1 MIKNF
6 QISIVLCLL
15 ALSFNTT
22 QMYAQKKLSQQF
34 LDNKIESKRAQSL
47 ESDEKKADIDDAQ
60 KAAEEH
66 PWLRKPYL
74 NTSPEKATLTDLMMA
89 SKAWQKKN
97 GAKNVRLKDDEFAR
111 FQRKLYQWERESGL
125 NEAPADANMRMDA
138 YTDYVKEKAS
148 QLKTRGANVDAN
160 WKLLGPIT
168 NPSDN
173 PYYLEGYPDA
183 DLGNAGLGR
192 INCIEFSNWDANN
205 LWVGTS
211 SAGVW
216 KSWDGGKNW
225 WNISMNLPITEIS
238 DIAIDQSNSN
248 IIYVATGDRDLRS
261 YGSAYNNI
269 VGRLYKTTDGGETW
283 QRINANFGN
292 GTFIEGLY
300 THPTR
305 TNEVVVMR
313 TNGMYKSVDGGTT
326 WSKTLTINADSESY
340 LTNAYANKANNG
352 RIYLLTDEF
361 TANSYTVW
369 LSRSDDFGST
379 WQRMESIKS
388 TITSP
393 DFLSTVFKMSVAPS
407 DQNCVYIAALEYDTT
422 FQTQRFGAIVRTLDG
437 GKTWENKS
445 RFPSVPNV
453 LGWFLGDSTD
463 IGSQIDYNLVLAID
477 PKNKDKI
484 FLSGVSMWGS
494 EDAGK
499 SFSKTTFWID
509 AMGESAHADH
519 HWGEYSPVTGEFFL
533 ATDGGLYKTKNL
545 TTGDQKAIE
554 GCFDYSLW
562 NAFKTDCYTLPT
574 KWEYAG
580 NGIANN
586 EFYAIAVSKSNPDMV
601 IGGTQD
607 NGTFMQKD
615 GKWSAIFGGDGFV
628 PLIHPTNT
636 NIFYSSIYYG
646 QLFKTT
652 DGGKN
657 YKHITLAMDTLD
669 QGAWLTPMVLVEN
682 SPNILIQAR
691 EKNVWR
697 TTNAGNTWKAI
708 SDFPQGKAFNFTLCM
723 EIAPSNG
730 NIIYTAKVTGD
741 GGGLPP
747 NRIFYKTTDGGTT
760 WANIWHKDFPIA
772 NMTDIAIHPTNP
784 NKIWVTFSAG
794 FSATNPNQAKKV
806 FYSEDAGITWTNIT
820 LGLPTVPIWTIAVSA
835 ESYDDAIYV
844 GTGVGVFYR
853 DNKTGKFIEYQNT
866 QMPKGTIV
874 TDLKIH
880 AASRRIYAGTYGHGI
895 WRADLFDNPQYVY
908 SLTAPKVD
916 RNIFLSVYP
925 NPSTGMVK
933 VVWDNEK
940 IPIESLKITDLM
952 GRTVHNDS
960 QFKDKSY
967 VDMSALPTGVYVIQ
981 LKTDVETIAKKIV
994 IER

>member
-1 MIKNF
+1 MMTNF
-6 QISIVLCLL
+6 RILIALCLS
-15 ALSFNTT
+15 AFCFTSS

-34 LDNKIESKRAQSL
+34 LEHKIESKKSKSI
-47 ESDEKKADIDDAQ
+47 EMDEDKLGVEE
-60 KAAEEH
+60 AAEEQ
-66 PWLRKPYL
+66 PWLKKPYL
-74 NTSPEKATLTDLMMA
+74 NTSLKKATLTELMAA
-89 SKAWQKKN
+89 SQAWRKKN
-97 GAKNVRLKDDEFAR
+97 VSPNVRMKDDEFTK

-125 NEAPADANMRMDA
+125 NEAPANANVRMDA
-138 YTDYVKEKAS
+138 FTDYAKDKAA

-160 WKLLGPIT
+160 WKLLGPVT
-168 NPSDN
+168 NPDDY
-173 PYYLEGYPDA
+173 PYYLEGTPDA
-183 DLGNAGLGR
+183 DLGNAALGR

-211 SAGVW
+211 SGGVW
-216 KSWDGGKNW
+216 KSWDAGKNW
-225 WNISMNLPITEIS
+225 WNISMSLPIMEIS

-248 IIYVATGDRDLRS
+248 IIYVASGDRSLKNF
-261 YGSAYNNI
+261 GSQYNFLLS
-269 VGRLYKTTDGGETW
+269 RLYKTEDGGNTW
-283 QRINANFGN
+283 RLLNANL
-292 GTFIEGLY
+292 GTGPFIEGLY
-300 THPTR
+300 THPSKA
-305 TNEVVVMR
+305 NEVVVIKAS
-313 TNGMYKSVDGGTT
+313 GVYKSVDGGTT
-326 WSKTLTINADSESY
+326 WSKKLTLDGDSESY
-340 LTNAYANKANNG
+340 LTNALANKANPE
-352 RIYLLTDEF
+352 RMYLLTDEF
-361 TANSYTVW
+361 TQADGYHVW

-379 WQRMESIKS
+379 WKRMDTIKS

-407 DQNCVYIAALEYDTT
+407 DPNCVYIAALEYDTT
-422 FQTQRFGAIVRTLDG
+422 FFSHRFGAITRSLDG
-437 GKTWENKS
+437 GKTWEDKS

-453 LGWFLGDSTD
+453 LGWFLGDSSD

-484 FLSGVSMWGS
+484 FLSGVDMWGS

-499 SFSKTTFWID
+499 TFSKTTFWID
-509 AMGESAHADH
+509 VLGGSAHADH
-519 HWGEYSPVTGEFFL
+519 HWGEYSPITGEFFL
-533 ATDGGLYKTKNL
+533 ATDGGLYKTNNL
-545 TTGDQKAIE
+545 TAGNQKAIE
-554 GCFDYSLW
+554 NCFDFSLW
-562 NAFKTDCYTLPT
+562 NAFKTDCYAFPT
-574 KWEYAG
+574 KWEYTG

-586 EFYAIAVSKSNPDMV
+586 EFYAIEVSKSNPDMV

-607 NGTFMQKD
+607 NGTFMYKN

-628 PLIHPTNT
+628 PLIHPKDPNT
-636 NIFYSSIYYG
+636 FYASVYFG
-646 QLFKTT
+646 QLYKTT

-657 YKHITLAMDTLD
+657 YRFITLGMDTID
-669 QGAWLTPMVLVEN
+669 GGAWLTPMVLVEG
-682 SPNILIQAR
+682 SPNTLIQAR
-691 EKNVWR
+691 EQNVWR
-697 TTNAGNTWKAI
+697 TTDAGNTWKTI
-708 SDFPQGKAFNFTLCM
+708 SNFPQAKAFNHTFVM
-723 EIAPSNG
+723 EVAPSNG

-747 NRIFYKTTDGGTT
+747 NWFFYKTTDGGTT
-760 WANIWHKDFPIA
+760 WTDIWNKDFPIA
-772 NMTDIAIHPTNP
+772 GMTDIAIHPTNP
-784 NKIWVTFSAG
+784 NKIWVTFSVG

-835 ESYDDAIYV
+835 ESYDDALYV
-844 GTGVGVFYR
+844 GTGVGIFYR
-853 DNKTGKFIEYQNT
+853 DSKTGKFIEYQNA

-895 WRADLFDNPQYVY
+895 WRADLFDNPQYLY
-908 SLTAPKVD
+908 SLAAPKVD
-916 RNIFLSVYP
+916 RNVFLSVYP

-952 GRTVHNDS
+952 GRVVHNDS

-967 VDMSALPTGVYVIQ
+967 VDMSALPKGIYVIQ
-981 LKTDVETIAKKIV
+981 LKTDAETIAKKVV

>member
-1 MIKNF
+1 MKKNL
-6 QISIVLCLL
+6 ILIVSCLL
-15 ALSFNTT
+15 VVCLSTS
-22 QMYAQKKLSQQF
+22 QLYAQKK
-34 LDNKIESKRAQSL
+34 R
-47 ESDEKKADIDDAQ
+47 SDPFFEKKFEREKLKNIEISEEKKIDS
-60 KAAEEH
+60 EEASEPH
-66 PWLRKPYL
+66 EERPWLKKPYL
-74 NTSPEKATLTDLMMA
+74 NTSLEKATLPELMAA
-89 SKAWQKKN
+89 SQAWNKKN
-97 GAKNVRLKDDEFAR
+97 VSKNIRLKDDEFAK

-125 NEAPADANMRMDA
+125 NEAPADANTRMDA
-138 YTDYVKEKAS
+138 YMDYAKEKAS

-160 WKLLGPIT
+160 WKLLGPVT

-173 PYYLEGYPDA
+173 PFKLEGADDA
-183 DLGNAGLGR
+183 WLGNAALGR

-211 SAGVW
+211 TGGVW

-225 WNISMNLPITEIS
+225 WNISMNLPIMEIS
-238 DIAIDQSNSN
+238 EIAIDQSNSN
-248 IIYVATGDRDLRS
+248 IIYVATGDRDGGGGY
-261 YGSAYNNI
+261 YGSETS
-269 VGRLYKTTDGGETW
+269 RLYKTTNGGETW
-283 QRINANFGN
+283 QRINANFGT
-292 GTFIEGLY
+292 GTFIWGLY
-300 THPTR
+300 THPTK
-305 TNEVVVMR
+305 TNEVVVVR
-313 TNGMYKSVDGGTT
+313 ASGVYKSVDGGTT
-326 WSKTLTINADSESY
+326 WSKRFTINSGSQSY
-340 LTNAYANKANNG
+340 LDNEYANKANTG

-361 TANSYTVW
+361 TDAGYNIW
-369 LSRSDDFGST
+369 LNRSDDFGST
-379 WQRMESIKS
+379 WQRMDTIKS

-422 FQTQRFGAIVRTLDG
+422 FQTQRFGALVRTLDG

-453 LGWFLGDSTD
+453 LGWILGDSSD
-463 IGSQIDYNLVLAID
+463 IDSQGNYNLVLAID

-499 SFSKTTFWID
+499 SFSKTTFWTD
-509 AMGESAHADH
+509 VLGESAHADH
-519 HWGEYSPVTGEFFL
+519 HWGEYSPVTGEFYL

-545 TTGDQKAIE
+545 INSNQKE
-554 GCFDYSLW
+554 LESCLDNNLLNG
-562 NAFKTDCYTLPT
+562 FKTDCYTLPT

-586 EFYAIAVSKSNPDMV
+586 EFYAIEVSKSNPDMV

-607 NGTFMQKD
+607 NGTFMYKD
-615 GKWSAIFGGDGFV
+615 GKWSGILFGDGFV
-628 PLIHPTNT
+628 SLIHPKNP
-636 NIFYSSIYYG
+636 NIFYASVYNG
-646 QLFKTT
+646 QLFRTV

-657 YKHITLAMDTLD
+657 YQYVTFPMDTLD
-669 QGAWLTPMVLVEN
+669 GGAWLTPMAMIES
-682 SPNILIQAR
+682 SPNTLIQAR
-691 EKNVWR
+691 EQNVWR
-697 TTNAGNTWKAI
+697 TTNAGNTWQAI
-708 SDFPQGKAFNFTLCM
+708 SNFPKGKAFSRTFCM

-741 GGGLPP
+741 GGGIPP
-747 NRIFYKTTDGGTT
+747 NWFFYKTTDGGKT
-760 WANIWHKDFPIA
+760 WANIWNKDFPIA
-772 NMTDIAIHPTNP
+772 GMTDIAIHPTDP
-784 NKIWVTFSAG
+784 NKIWVTFSVG
-794 FSATNPNQAKKV
+794 FSATNPNQLNRV
-806 FYSEDAGITWTNIT
+806 FYSEDAGATWKNIT

-835 ESYDDAIYV
+835 ESYDDVLYV
-844 GTGVGVFYR
+844 GTSVGIFYR
-853 DNKTGKFIEYQNT
+853 DNKTGKFIEYQNA

-880 AASRRIYAGTYGHGI
+880 AASRRIFAATHGHGI

-908 SLTAPKVD
+908 SFATPKVD
-916 RNIFLSVYP
+916 RNVFLSVYP

-981 LKTDVETIAKKIV
+981 LKTDVETIAKKVV